1 MLAIVAHYRAQPGK
15 GDDVA
20 AVLRKHIVATRAE
33 PGCAMFVVNRSVDE
47 PDCFALYEQYTDRA
61 ALESHRESPHFR
73 DYIAGQ
79 VIPLLEERTWQ
90 LYTTIDP

>member
-15 GDDVA
+15 GEDVA
-20 AVLRKHIVATRAE
+20 AVLRKHITATRAE
-33 PGCAMFVVNRSVDE
+33 AGCALFVVNRSVDD
-47 PDCFALYEQYTDRA
+47 PDCFALYEQYDDEA
-61 ALESHRESPHFR
+61 ALEWHRESPHFR

-90 LYTTIDP
+90 LYSIVEP